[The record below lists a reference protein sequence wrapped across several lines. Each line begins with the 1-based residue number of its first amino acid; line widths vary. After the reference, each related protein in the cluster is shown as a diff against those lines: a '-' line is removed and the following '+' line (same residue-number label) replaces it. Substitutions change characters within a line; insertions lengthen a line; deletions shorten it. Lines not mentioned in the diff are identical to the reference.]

1 MNLSGWLM
9 VLWYPTNGVIV
20 VTTKRGFEGKPQDW
34 ERAIEVEKMTFL
46 FVRKSE
52 VIERKNIL
60 WRLLN
65 KVLVPVIQKKEDFDT

>member
-1 MNLSGWLM
+1 M
-9 VLWYPTNGVIV
+9 
-20 VTTKRGFEGKPQDW
+20 
-34 ERAIEVEKMTFL
+34 EVEKMTFL